1 MSSDHKV
8 LAVKLSCQGLRAKTA
23 VPPEWAGGMEASM
36 PPLGP
41 SCINDGLFLD

>member
-36 PPLGP
+36 PPIGP